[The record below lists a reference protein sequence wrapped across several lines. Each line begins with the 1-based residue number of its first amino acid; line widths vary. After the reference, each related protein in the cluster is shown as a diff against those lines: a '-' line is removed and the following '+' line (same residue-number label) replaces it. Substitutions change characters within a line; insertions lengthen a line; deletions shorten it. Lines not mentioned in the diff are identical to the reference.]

1 MLADGRRPS
10 MLRGRR
16 SSGRLGIAVLVAA
29 VVLSACGSNKN
40 ETQKG
45 ADGNG
50 SDKVVKIGVVAPLS
64 GALTALGV
72 GIRNGADLAVK
83 QANEAKKIKG
93 WKIVLAPEDDT
104 ATPDV
109 GANAATKLSDD
120 KTVMAVIGTLNSS
133 VAEKVAP
140 ILNNTHVVMI
150 SPSNT

>member
-1 MLADGRRPS
+1 MLTDGRRTS
-10 MLRGRR
+10 MLRGHR
-16 SSGRLGIAVLVAA
+16 SSGRLGIAILVAT

-109 GANAATKLSDD
+109 GAAAATKLSDD
-120 KTVMAVIGTLNSS
+120 KSVMAVIGTLNS
-133 VAEKVAP
+133 
-140 ILNNTHVVMI
+140 
-150 SPSNT
+150 